1 MISRRSRVSTFAI
14 ALLMVGLVTGVWLSA
29 PICYGTDPVPP
40 YNETAVEE
48 RLDNLEKM
56 LVEMRGVI
64 YEIKYGLFGAR
75 VIKTPITPESITN
88 ETDVIIL
95 PEPVTNETDVVII
108 VTDPLEELNLR
119 IEFLSTNLHDLRME
133 LSSLQ
138 SVDRAHKEE
147 VEELNSKIAAMET
160 TLDEQIEY
168 LENKVSR
175 LQNTIAYVCIGTGI
189 IVILCAI
196 ILFKKGVLGVKR

>member
-1 MISRRSRVSTFAI
+1 MMNTQRGQVSVFAI
-14 ALLMVGLVTGVWLSA
+14 TLLMASLVIGVCLSV
-29 PICYGTDPVPP
+29 PTCYATDPVPP

-48 RLDNLEKM
+48 RLDNIEKM
-56 LVEMRGVI
+56 VEEMRGVI

-75 VIKTPITPESITN
+75 VIKTPVTPEPITN

-95 PEPVTNETDVVII
+95 PEPVTNETDVVIDEL
-108 VTDPLEELNLR
+108 DPLAQELNLR
-119 IEFLSTNLHDLRME
+119 IDFLSTNLHDLRME

-147 VEELNSKIAAMET
+147 VEELSSKIAAMET

-168 LENKVSR
+168 LENKISR
-175 LQNTIAYVCIGTGI
+175 LQNTILYVSIVTAVIVIIGT
-189 IVILCAI
+189 IVLVR
-196 ILFKKGVLGVKR
+196 KGMAE